1 MLPHILLYPNK
12 KDYFII
18 SEYVLDKYYI
28 CIREDA
34 MEKEKWTLKDKFEV
48 AEAIFT
54 IIVSLMAIW
63 GTVAAWENGFWYKLK
78 HITDH
83 VHEEFLQDEKNG
95 MRDVDTELKNFEQKI
110 M

>member
-1 MLPHILLYPNK
+1 
-12 KDYFII
+12 
-18 SEYVLDKYYI
+18 
-28 CIREDA
+28 

-95 MRDVDTELKNFEQKI
+95 IRGVDTELKNFEQKI